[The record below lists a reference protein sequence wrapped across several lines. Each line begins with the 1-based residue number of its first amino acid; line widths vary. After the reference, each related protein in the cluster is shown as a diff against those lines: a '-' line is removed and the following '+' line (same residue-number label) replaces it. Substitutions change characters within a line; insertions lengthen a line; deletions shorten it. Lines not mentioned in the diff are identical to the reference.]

1 MMSQQARLPIG
12 YAQLASRILTCLED
26 TPRHTLDLLAK
37 LEQATIALPEP
48 GTLYRVLAS
57 LEHQGWIE
65 PLTPENH
72 LRPYALT
79 PAGED
84 TLRRFRRSA
93 NTHDERIDACS
104 HDHRRKETH
113 MRLNRTL
120 LRLYPR
126 AWRERYEE
134 EMLAVLEQ
142 HTITPATIFDLL
154 LGAIDARLDPH
165 YRSQRSAFSPRDV
178 KLTATAFVVLLTVLT
193 VALFVWQSL
202 SVPYMNIIT
211 TEVSPRQG
219 VPSEMTRMA

>member
-1 MMSQQARLPIG
+1 MRSQQAQLPIG
-12 YAQLASRILTCLED
+12 YAQLASRILACLED
-26 TPRHTLDLLAK
+26 APRHTLDLLAE
-37 LEQATIALPEP
+37 LEQTTRTLPEP

-57 LEHQGWIE
+57 LEHQGWIK
-65 PLTPENH
+65 PLAPEYS

-84 TLRRFRRSA
+84 ILRQVHRSA
-93 NTHDERIDACS
+93 SFHDERIDARS
-104 HDHRRKETH
+104 HDHRCKETH
-113 MRLNRTL
+113 MKLNRTL

-142 HTITPATIFDLL
+142 HIITPLTIFDLL
-154 LGAIDARLDPH
+154 LGALDARLDPH

-178 KLTATAFVVLLTVLT
+178 KLTATAFVALLTVLT